1 MVVSRFLKIE
11 YSERTSWGVVS
22 VVQMHDDACY
32 SSGRCPLGI
41 GQNSLLLF
49 WI

>member
-11 YSERTSWGVVS
+11 HSERTSWGVVS
-22 VVQMHDDACY
+22 VVQMHDAACY
-32 SSGRCPLGI
+32 FSGRCPLGI
-41 GQNSLLLF
+41 EQNFLLLF